1 VKPEARLRARI
12 RMLLDSHLTGSVW
25 WSAIE
30 HGRAH
35 AGTAKQRAREWQ
47 RLAGQGVK
55 TGIADLM
62 FQAPGFTL
70 WVELKAGANKPSV
83 AQETFAAA
91 QRAIQNGYEVV
102 RSVEGLGEALERHGI
117 SVRPGWRVAAQ
128 IHDAA
133 LDVPP
138 KPPKQGRTTGRTTRK
153 PTLAQVKRGNAAAL
167 VGVRR

>member
-12 RMLLDSHLTGSVW
+12 RMLLDSHLTGAVW

-35 AGTAKQRAREWQ
+35 AGTAEQRAREWQ

-62 FQAPGFTL
+62 FQAPGYTL
-70 WVELKAGANKPSV
+70 WVELKAGTNKPSV

-117 SVRPGWRVAAQ
+117 PIRTGWRVAARHQ
-128 IHDAA
+128 DAILA
-133 LDVPP
+133 VAPP
-138 KPPKQGRTTGRTTRK
+138 PSKPSRKPATRK